1 MWLVR
6 ITTPTQMGEP
16 LVSYCWI
23 DTPERDDAIACAQD
37 IANDSDVL
45 IAPICRTCIST
56 RDRQQPDNLSVFV
69 Q

>member
-6 ITTPTQMGEP
+6 MTASTRMGQP

-23 DTPERDDAIACAQD
+23 DTLDRDDAIACARA
-37 IANDSDVL
+37 IVNDSDAL
-45 IAPICRTCIST
+45 IAPICRTCIPPPSLP
-56 RDRQQPDNLSVFV
+56 QPTNLSASA

>member
-1 MWLVR
+1 
-6 ITTPTQMGEP
+6 MGEP

-37 IANDSDVL
+37 IANDTGVL
-45 IAPICRTCIST
+45 IAPICRTCIPTS
-56 RDRQQPDNLSVFV
+56 DGQQPANLSASA